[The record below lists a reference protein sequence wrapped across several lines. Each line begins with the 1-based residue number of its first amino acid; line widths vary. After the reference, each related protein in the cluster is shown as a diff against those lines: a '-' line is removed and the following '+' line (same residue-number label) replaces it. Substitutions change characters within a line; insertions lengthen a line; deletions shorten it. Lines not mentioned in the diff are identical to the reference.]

1 LPSQAKLPANRG
13 AAEGVLAAIRE
24 GFRARDAA
32 RVASVYA
39 ENAVCTIVNRNN
51 PPSRPMVLR
60 GRAAL
65 VEVLRD
71 TLAREMTHEITHVTM
86 GEAGFAWRLEC
97 VYPDGCKVVGLYMSS
112 LEGGLVVSEFSVDCW
127 DE

>member
-1 LPSQAKLPANRG
+1 MPREARIPGRRDAVET
-13 AAEGVLAAIRE
+13 ALALIRE
-24 GFRARDAA
+24 GFHERDAEKIA
-32 RVASVYA
+32 RAYA

-65 VEVLRD
+65 LEVLRD
-71 TLAREMTHEITHVTM
+71 VMAREMTHEVTHTM
-86 GEAGFAWRLEC
+86 VGEGECAWRLEC
-97 VYPDGCKVVGLYMSS
+97 AYPDGCRLVGLYISS
-112 LEGGLVVSEFSVDCW
+112 LEDGLVVSEFSVDCW

>member
-1 LPSQAKLPANRG
+1 MPSQAKLPAGRG

-65 VEVLRD
+65 LEVLRD